1 MGLPIIGDLL
11 ESGMKL
17 ASKFITDKDKLAEY
31 EAAFKQSL
39 LSHEQAIIDTQASV
53 IQAEA
58 QGDSWLQRNWRPI
71 VMLFLTGLVGAHW
84 LGFTAPNI
92 TDTIVSDM
100 LGIVQVGLG
109 GYVVGRS
116 GEKIMQA
123 YKANEK

>member
-17 ASKFITDKDKLAEY
+17 AGKFITDKDKLAEY

-39 LSHEQAIIDTQASV
+39 LSHEQAIIQTQASV
-53 IQAEA
+53 INAE
-58 QGDSWLQRNWRPI
+58 
-71 VMLFLTGLVGAHW
+71 
-84 LGFTAPNI
+84 NI
-92 TDTIVSDM
+92 TDPIVSDM
-100 LGIVQVGLG
+100 LSIVQVGLG

-116 GEKIMQA
+116 GEKIMAA